1 MKENKNIERLF
12 QEKFKDF
19 EATPPSMAWD
29 SIASKLE
36 SNKKEKRRI
45 IPLWFKITGIAASLF
60 LISYGVLEFYNTKT
74 KERNTVVTQ
83 DKTKD
88 TKKGNIKEDVID
100 KGLILNT
107 KETNESIVNDSKNEI
122 LKKDNTSIHSTVS
135 KENNTVV
142 TLETN
147 KKEKSNK
154 ATNEKLRFENETKN
168 NDLVEQRNKV
178 IKSEKKSNNTLI
190 INNIS
195 NEEIVGITNLKSE
208 NTNNDL
214 IVRNSD
220 TKKEFVE
227 NTNSKEPILKNETL
241 VSINS
246 DVQFT
251 DKNSVLDNSNLATH
265 SEETNSTIE
274 KRLALNNSNNTEN
287 NIVAV
292 EDNTNA
298 TINSLNDDTNSTIKT
313 VVTNEKIINK
323 NTVASSTSN
332 KLKTNNE
339 PGVVKETIDY
349 NKEIITNKENP
360 TTNGNH
366 LGVIKD
372 STSVIA
378 EVNTKVNAL
387 EQLLEE
393 KEEGKNADEKE
404 KEMRNK
410 WVVSSNA
417 APVYFNS
424 MSEGSP
430 IDEQFTSNNKTYAT
444 SVSYGVGVQYALS
457 KKINIRTGINSIS
470 LNYDTNNIY
479 YSKSLQ
485 ESSAASLNVATNENA
500 QYLILKSKPTN
511 VASAFNMEA
520 NGIRYENEAN
530 LKQEMGYI
538 EVPLELSYKIIDK
551 KFGIELIGGMSTMFL
566 NKNSISLVTNDS
578 EMNIGE
584 ANNLNDIHFSSN
596 VGLGFKYS
604 FWKSF
609 NVDIQPM
616 FKYQINTFNNDSGN
630 FKPYF
635 IGVYSGV
642 SFSF

>member
-45 IPLWFKITGIAASLF
+45 IPLWFKLTGIAASLL
-60 LISYGVLEFYNTKT
+60 LISYGILEFYSTEK
-74 KERNTVVTQ
+74 KGRNTVVTQ

-88 TKKGNIKEDVID
+88 AKESNIKEDILD
-100 KGLILNT
+100 KGLLLNT
-107 KETNESIVNDSKNEI
+107 KETNESIANDSKNET
-122 LKKDNTSIHSTVS
+122 LKENNTSIHSTVS

-142 TLETN
+142 ALEKN
-147 KKEKSNK
+147 KKEKSSK
-154 ATNEKLRFENETKN
+154 ATNEKLRFENKINN
-168 NDLVEQRNKV
+168 NDLVEQNNNV
-178 IKSEKKSNNTLI
+178 VKSEKASNNTLI
-190 INNIS
+190 INDIS
-195 NEEIVGITNLKSE
+195 NEEIVGLTNLKSE
-208 NTNNDL
+208 KNTNNEL
-214 IVRNSD
+214 IVQNSD
-220 TKKEFVE
+220 TKKEIIE
-227 NTNSKEPILKNETL
+227 NTNSKETILKNETL

-251 DKNSVLDNSNLATH
+251 DKNSTLDNSNLAIH
-265 SEETNSTIE
+265 SEETNSTTE
-274 KRLALNNSNNTEN
+274 KRLALNSNTEN
-287 NIVAV
+287 NIVVA
-292 EDNTNA
+292 ENNTNA
-298 TINSLNDDTNSTIKT
+298 TINSLNDNTNTTINT
-313 VVTNEKIINK
+313 VVKNEKTI
-323 NTVASSTSN
+323 NTVASTTSN
-332 KLKTNNE
+332 KLKTNNKT
-339 PGVVKETIDY
+339 GVVTGTIEY
-349 NKEIITNKENP
+349 NKEIITNKDNP
-360 TTNGNH
+360 ITNGNN

-378 EVNTKVNAL
+378 EVNTEVNAL
-387 EQLLEE
+387 EQLLEQ

-470 LNYDTNNIY
+470 LNYNTNNIY

-485 ESSAASLNVATNENA
+485 ESSAASLNVTTNENA
-500 QYLILKSKPTN
+500 QYLVLKSQPTN
-511 VASAFNMEA
+511 IASAINMEA

>member
-45 IPLWFKITGIAASLF
+45 IPLWFKLTGIAASLL
-60 LISYGVLEFYNTKT
+60 LISYGILEFYSTEK

-88 TKKGNIKEDVID
+88 AKESNIKEDILD
-100 KGLILNT
+100 KGLLLNT
-107 KETNESIVNDSKNEI
+107 KETNESIANDSKNET
-122 LKKDNTSIHSTVS
+122 LKENNTSIHSTVS

-142 TLETN
+142 ALEKN
-147 KKEKSNK
+147 KKEKSSK
-154 ATNEKLRFENETKN
+154 ATNEKLRFENKINN
-168 NDLVEQRNKV
+168 NDLVEQNNNIV
-178 IKSEKKSNNTLI
+178 KSEKASNNTLI
-190 INNIS
+190 INDIS
-195 NEEIVGITNLKSE
+195 NEEIVGLTNLKSE
-208 NTNNDL
+208 KNTNNEL
-214 IVRNSD
+214 IVQNSD
-220 TKKEFVE
+220 TKKEIIE
-227 NTNSKEPILKNETL
+227 NTNSKETILKNETL

-251 DKNSVLDNSNLATH
+251 DKNSTLDNSNLATH
-265 SEETNSTIE
+265 SEETNSTTE
-274 KRLALNNSNNTEN
+274 KRLALNSNTEN
-287 NIVAV
+287 NIVVA

-298 TINSLNDDTNSTIKT
+298 TINSSNDNTNTTINT
-313 VVTNEKIINK
+313 VVINEKTI
-323 NTVASSTSN
+323 NTVASTTSN
-332 KLKTNNE
+332 KLKTNNKT
-339 PGVVKETIDY
+339 GVVTGTIEY

-360 TTNGNH
+360 ITNGNN

-378 EVNTKVNAL
+378 EVNTEVNAL
-387 EQLLEE
+387 EQLLEQ

-470 LNYDTNNIY
+470 LNYNTNNIY

-485 ESSAASLNVATNENA
+485 ESSVASLNVTTNENA
-500 QYLILKSKPTN
+500 QYLVLKSKPTN
-511 VASAFNMEA
+511 IASAINMEA

-616 FKYQINTFNNDSGN
+616 FKYQINTFDNDSGN

>member
-45 IPLWFKITGIAASLF
+45 IPLWFKLTGIAASLL
-60 LISYGVLEFYNTKT
+60 LISYGILEFYSTEK

-88 TKKGNIKEDVID
+88 AKESNIKEDILD
-100 KGLILNT
+100 KGLLLNT
-107 KETNESIVNDSKNEI
+107 KETSESIANDSKNET
-122 LKKDNTSIHSTVS
+122 LKENNTSIHSTVS

-142 TLETN
+142 ALEKN
-147 KKEKSNK
+147 KKEKSSK
-154 ATNEKLRFENETKN
+154 ATNEKLRFENKINN
-168 NDLVEQRNKV
+168 NDLVEQNNNIV
-178 IKSEKKSNNTLI
+178 KSEKASNNTLI
-190 INNIS
+190 INDIS
-195 NEEIVGITNLKSE
+195 NEEIVGLTNLKSE
-208 NTNNDL
+208 KNTNNEL
-214 IVRNSD
+214 IVQNSD
-220 TKKEFVE
+220 TKKEIIE
-227 NTNSKEPILKNETL
+227 NTNSKETILKNETL

-251 DKNSVLDNSNLATH
+251 DKNSTLDNSNLATH
-265 SEETNSTIE
+265 SEETNSTTE
-274 KRLALNNSNNTEN
+274 KRLALNSNTEN
-287 NIVAV
+287 NIVVA

-298 TINSLNDDTNSTIKT
+298 TINSSNDNTNTTINT
-313 VVTNEKIINK
+313 VVINEKTINK
-323 NTVASSTSN
+323 NTIASTTSN
-332 KLKTNNE
+332 NLKTNNKT
-339 PGVVKETIDY
+339 GVVTGTIEY
-349 NKEIITNKENP
+349 NKEIITNKEN
-360 TTNGNH
+360 TITNGNN

-378 EVNTKVNAL
+378 EVNTEVNAL
-387 EQLLEE
+387 EQLLEQ

-470 LNYDTNNIY
+470 LNYNTNNIY

-485 ESSAASLNVATNENA
+485 ESSAASLNVTTNENA
-500 QYLILKSKPTN
+500 QYLVLKSKPTN
-511 VASAFNMEA
+511 IASAINMEA